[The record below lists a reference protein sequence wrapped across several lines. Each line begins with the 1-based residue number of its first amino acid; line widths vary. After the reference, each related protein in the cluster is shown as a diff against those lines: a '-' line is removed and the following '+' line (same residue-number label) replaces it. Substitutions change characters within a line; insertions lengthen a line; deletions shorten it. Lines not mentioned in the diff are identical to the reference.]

1 MLEVID
7 YSQTISHLSVDTLV
21 LLTPAIQGTLTGRI
35 AEVNQASGGVI
46 AKLAEQKVWNGK
58 TGKVLELH
66 HLSGIAAKSVIL
78 VGLGDADK
86 ITAASAFQA
95 GGIGAKIAASRERE
109 SIAFAADHLPEAFHL
124 QVLVGSLCGG
134 VGQDLFRQEKS
145 LFQCAKIT
153 WLDTKA
159 SLADEANKTAAAMNW
174 ARRMVNLPP
183 NELYPETF
191 VEHATQFLL
200 NSGVALEVW
209 DERKL
214 REQNCNALLAVAQG
228 SIRPPRLLIATYNPA
243 ESKSVPVAIAGK
255 GVTFDSGGLSLKP
268 TESMTTM
275 KCDMAGAA
283 TAIATIQ
290 LAAALKLQQPMIVA
304 VGLVENL
311 ISGSN
316 FKLGDVIK
324 SRQGK
329 TIEILNTDA
338 EGRVVLAD
346 VLDVL
351 IERKPTC
358 IVDLATLT
366 GACVVALGTDIAG
379 VMGNDQEFI
388 QQIQAAAERVGEYV
402 WPLPM
407 YSFFNEQVASKIAD
421 IKNVGDGRW
430 GGAITAAK
438 FLENFVGTTPWCH
451 LDIAGPAFLDKPKP
465 WMDAG
470 GTGSMIRTLLE
481 WLKEPASRFGSR
493 KVDTSEGI
501 DIP

>member
-1 MLEVID
+1 MVEAIE
-7 YSQTISHLSVDTLV
+7 YPRTIAELSAETIV
-21 LLTPAIQGTLTGRI
+21 LLTPRVASEPTGRLWEI
-35 AEVNQASGGVI
+35 NQASGGLI
-46 AKLAEQKVWNGK
+46 SKLISDNVWTGAA
-58 TGKVLELH
+58 GKVLELH
-66 HLSGIAAKSVIL
+66 FVAGLKASSLIL
-78 VGLGDADK
+78 VGMGELAK

-95 GGIGAKIAASRERE
+95 AAAGAKAAASRKR
-109 SIAFAADHLPEAFHL
+109 STVAFTADNLPETFHL
-124 QVLVGSLCGG
+124 QAIIGSLCGS
-134 VGQDLFRQEKS
+134 VGQDLYRTERS
-145 LFQCAKIT
+145 LFPLDKIQ
-153 WLDTKA
+153 WLDMPQKFV
-159 SLADEANKTAAAMNW
+159 LEAEKTAASINW
-174 ARRMVNLPP
+174 TRHMVNLPP
-183 NELYPETF
+183 NHLYPERF
-191 VEHATQFLL
+191 VELAEEFLQGT
-200 NSGVALEVW
+200 SVQIEVW

-228 SIRPPRLLIATYNPA
+228 SIKPPRLMLVSYKPEAAPGEPGTKGAPI
-243 ESKSVPVAIAGK
+243 AIAGK

-268 TESMTTM
+268 TDSMTTM

-283 TAIATIQ
+283 TAIGVIK
-290 LAAALKLQQPMIVA
+290 LAAELKLKQPITVA

-311 ISGSN
+311 ISGNN

-351 IERKPTC
+351 VERKPTA

-366 GACVVALGTDIAG
+366 GACVVALGTDITG
-379 VMGNDQEFI
+379 IMGNDQQMI
-388 QQIQAAAERVGEYV
+388 DQLRASADSAGEYA

-407 YSFFNEQVASKIAD
+407 YGFFNEQVASKIAD

-438 FLENFVGTTPWCH
+438 FLENFIGNTPWCH

-470 GTGSMIRTLLE
+470 GTGCMVRTLIH
-481 WLKEPASRFGSR
+481 WLKGPAGS
-493 KVDTSEGI
+493 I
-501 DIP
+501 DGGVV